1 MTKLYFIEINWNK
14 LPFPCVKKKKAMYIL
29 PTYDGTEYLP
39 YSSGKEMRINEE
51 HKENQNPSGE
61 INPIV

>member
-1 MTKLYFIEINWNK
+1 
-14 LPFPCVKKKKAMYIL
+14 MYIL

-39 YSSGKEMRINEE
+39 YSRGKEMRINEE